1 MLTFD
6 LRQCTDY
13 VHRCRWGTRGT
24 CYVCCRRSCL
34 VFVVS
39 KLWWPC
45 RAVIPNLH
53 LHHPWSTTSIWV
65 EHTWMCQSVRPWV
78 GCMYVMTFCVT
89 FWMCQSVRPWVG
101 CMYVTTFCVTFLSVS
116 HHIRMYVHCEN
127 RSSIQSLALMRSAT
141 IVPIKP
147 AGGAALLKPNKGKTA
162 RWDYSVYSDI
172 HAPLSFHV
180 YTTQCATITHT
191 YAHTHEWAHTFI
203 YICIGDTHVRA
214 CISHTHTYI
223 CTYSVIDSDLTLSEW
238 VCNSV
243 GRFQ

>member
-53 LHHPWSTTSIWV
+53 LHHPWSTASIWV

-116 HHIRMYVHCEN
+116 HHIRTYVHCEN

-147 AGGAALLKPNKGKTA
+147 AGGATLLKPNKGKTA
-162 RWDYSVYSDI
+162 RWDYTQTSMPHWVFMYI
-172 HAPLSFHV
+172 PLSVQQSLIHMHIHTNERTRS
-180 YTTQCATITHT
+180 YTYVLEIRMC
-191 YAHTHEWAHTFI
+191 
-203 YICIGDTHVRA
+203 VLV
-214 CISHTHTYI
+214 SHTHTH
-223 CTYSVIDSDLTLSEW
+223 TYVHIRL
-238 VCNSV
+238 
-243 GRFQ
+243 